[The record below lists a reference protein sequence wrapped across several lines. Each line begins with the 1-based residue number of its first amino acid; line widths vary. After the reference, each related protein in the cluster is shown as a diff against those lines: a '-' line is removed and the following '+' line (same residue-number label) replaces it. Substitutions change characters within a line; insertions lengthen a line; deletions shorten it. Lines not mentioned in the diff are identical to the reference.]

1 MKPVRAILL
10 TIALVLAGTLAARAF
25 QRGPAFRD
33 VIPTGSRV
41 EYKTIHSK
49 LLNQDLAYGLY
60 LPPSYAKGDKKYP
73 VLYFLHGLNENEK
86 RWSTRGET
94 DLALDRMV
102 AAGK

>member
-10 TIALVLAGTLAARAF
+10 TIALLLVGTLTALAV

-33 VIPTGSRV
+33 VVPDGSRV
-41 EYKTIHSK
+41 EYKTLRSK
-49 LLNQDLAYGLY
+49 LLNQELAYGLY

-94 DLALDRMV
+94 DHQI
-102 AAGK
+102 